1 MLRKS
6 NSRSSLFS
14 NEREPRVQRADPSQI
29 CREAE
34 VALEDAARV
43 LPHGQFAP
51 FAFRL
56 IKALIKR
63 AETESAHSQA
73 LLLSTIGACV
83 EKYGA
88 NVELTMRAML
98 LEVLCE
104 LSSNSA
110 EEVANK
116 LEKVKHTVIHTPIEY
131 LLAKVFLLE
140 LRFHLSQGDEPAALR
155 SLKKCMDLN
164 EVHLVEY
171 LQESEDIRQEIID
184 NVILAHYEHFRI
196 RKSKKPTLAL

>member
-6 NSRSSLFS
+6 NSKSSLFS
-14 NEREPRVQRADPSQI
+14 NDREPKVQRADPSQL
-29 CREAE
+29 CRDTEL
-34 VALEDAARV
+34 ALEDAARV

-51 FAFRL
+51 LAFRL

-73 LLLSTIGACV
+73 LFLSTISTCV
-83 EKYGA
+83 DKYGG
-88 NVELTMRAML
+88 NVELTMRTIL

-104 LSSNSA
+104 LASNMA

-116 LEKVKHTVIHTPIEY
+116 LEKVKHTIIHTPIEY

-140 LRFHLSQGDEPAALR
+140 LRYHLSQGDEPAALK

-171 LQESEDIRQEIID
+171 LQESEEIRQEIID
-184 NVILAHYEHFRI
+184 NVILAHY
-196 RKSKKPTLAL
+196 